1 MSQRPAGWGLAC
13 ASLLSWSLDPGTRT
27 VTLGPRRA
35 GCRGSRALSLRLGKW
50 EVVSVLGRSLEAYAT
65 APPRFGEALQGNL
78 VIGMLAWPS
87 PWVIVIGSFFSTC
100 GAGLQSLTGAPRLL
114 QAIARDSIVP
124 FLQVSAPHHVCETPG
139 KPVSEDLGPAPEH
152 ERHGQRQGDAGP
164 TCSLAAPPQAY
175 VLVSL
180 RLPRALGFPSRAA
193 FGKEAGGKASSQ
205 EPCPRSA
212 VGEVPGPAARSPGAL
227 PGCAADRY
235 STGAPDSALWPLLLA
250 VAGWA
255 PSVCRRPKA
264 CFELNASIL
273 ASCPHVS
280 VLLVLPP
287 SPGRCLATGRP
298 TGSPHGPCCSRRS
311 SARRASSSPP
321 WTAWPPSCPCEWLPG
336 APAHGGADEAGRTP
350 GTQPGPALTLLL
362 APQVFPHVLH
372 VREPGLCP
380 ADTAAHA
387 QLAPALQ
394 VLPLVSVRSCP
405 CLPGGVWGAAT
416 PGAPAVFPRP
426 AVSQPRG
433 RFSPRDGT
441 GGRASAGT
449 KAWVLP
455 LGWGG
460 LGRLL
465 GCWLRVW
472 VVSVGLGCRPPGPCP
487 SWA

>member
-1 MSQRPAGWGLAC
+1 M
-13 ASLLSWSLDPGTRT
+13 
-27 VTLGPRRA
+27 
-35 GCRGSRALSLRLGKW
+35 
-50 EVVSVLGRSLEAYAT
+50 
-65 APPRFGEALQGNL
+65 
-78 VIGMLAWPS
+78 
-87 PWVIVIGSFFSTC
+87 
-100 GAGLQSLTGAPRLL
+100 
-114 QAIARDSIVP
+114 
-124 FLQVSAPHHVCETPG
+124 CETPG
-139 KPVSEDLGPAPEH
+139 KPASEDLGPAPEH
-152 ERHGQRQGDAGP
+152 ERRGQTQGDAGP
-164 TCSLAAPPQAY
+164 TCSLATPPQAY

-180 RLPRALGFPSRAA
+180 CVCLGLWVSRPGPHVGRRQGAKLP
-193 FGKEAGGKASSQ
+193 
-205 EPCPRSA
+205 PRSPA
-212 VGEVPGPAARSPGAL
+212 LARQRGGPRPSSMVPWGPPRLCPQPALDRSPGL
-227 PGCAADRY
+227 R
-235 STGAPDSALWPLLLA
+235 PLLLA

-255 PSVCRRPKA
+255 SSLCRRPEA
-264 CFELNASIL
+264 CFELNASIS

-287 SPGRCLATGRP
+287 SPGRCLAMGRP
-298 TGSPHGPCCSRRS
+298 TGSPRGPCCSRRS

-350 GTQPGPALTLLL
+350 GTQPGPAFMLLP

-394 VLPLVSVRSCP
+394 VLPLVSVWSCP
-405 CLPGGVWGAAT
+405 CLLGGLWGAAA
-416 PGAPAVFPRP
+416 PGAPAVFPGP
-426 AVSQPRG
+426 AISQLRG
-433 RFSPRDGT
+433 RFSPRDST

-465 GCWLRVW
+465 GGWLGVW
-472 VVSVGLGCRPPGPCP
+472 VVSLGLGLCCRPPGPCP